1 MLSIEKKWQ
10 KIWEEQAAFK
20 TSQNSKKPKYYVLEM
35 FPYPS
40 GKIHVGHLRNY
51 SIGDVVSRFFKAC
64 GYNVMHPMGWDAFG
78 LPAENAAIKNNNHP
92 GDWTQKNIDNMRS
105 QLKTVGLSYDWNLEF
120 ASCDPDYYKH
130 EQRFFIDLYKKGI
143 AYQKESLV
151 NWDPVDN
158 TVLANEQV
166 VDGRGWRSGALIE
179 KKNLT
184 QWFLKITDYAQELLD
199 DIDTLNDWPESVR
212 LMQKNWIGKSEGASF
227 SFELDGS
234 ESKISVYSTKPE
246 VIFGIQFVAVAYNH
260 PIVKEIKKT
269 EEIEK
274 FIHKCRNHSAN
285 ESSIEQMDK
294 ECVFTGTHAIHPFD
308 KNVKVPLIIAN
319 FVLMDYGTGAVYGCP
334 AHDERDFELVQNTKG
349 LGILQV
355 VKSLADTD
363 DLKNNAFIYSDDD
376 IMVNSSFLNGMT
388 VLDAR
393 KHIINKF
400 EELKIGSREV
410 NYRLRDWGVSRQ
422 RYWGCPIPMIHCS
435 KCGIVPTKD
444 EDLPVEL
451 PRDVDFTVTGNPLD
465 KHPTWKYVNCPNCGR
480 EAERETDTFDTF
492 FESSWYFA
500 RFCNPKSQK
509 MVDKKSCDYW
519 MPVDQ
524 YIGGVEH
531 AILHLLYARFFTKLM
546 SDLGYLESN
555 HREPFKSLLTQG
567 MVVHATYKDENNN
580 WVYPEDVVKDGDR
593 FVHAKTKALVFKG
606 KIEKMSKS
614 KLNVIDLERMLE
626 THGADAL
633 RLFVLSDSPVEKDLE
648 WSASGLDGAKKFISK
663 LYNISDKLLDIKNEG
678 KHNPAL
684 ETFIH
689 LTIKNV
695 SEDIRGHHLNKAI
708 ARIRELFNAVVE
720 EINKKTYDSNSVR
733 HAFSVIL
740 QLLNPFIPH
749 VTEEL
754 WEKFGNK
761 KSLYESTWPKYDDAK
776 LHTNSYNIAIQVN
789 GKLRATREFSSSDNE
804 DSIKGFV
811 IEIPAVKKHIS
822 GNKIKK
828 IIIVPK
834 KIVNIVTAKNEV
846 S

>member
-1 MLSIEKKWQ
+1 M
-10 KIWEEQAAFK
+10 
-20 TSQNSKKPKYYVLEM
+20 
-35 FPYPS
+35 
-40 GKIHVGHLRNY
+40 
-51 SIGDVVSRFFKAC
+51 
-64 GYNVMHPMGWDAFG
+64 
-78 LPAENAAIKNNNHP
+78 
-92 GDWTQKNIDNMRS
+92 
-105 QLKTVGLSYDWNLEF
+105 
-120 ASCDPDYYKH
+120 
-130 EQRFFIDLYKKGI
+130 
-143 AYQKESLV
+143 
-151 NWDPVDN
+151 
-158 TVLANEQV
+158 
-166 VDGRGWRSGALIE
+166 
-179 KKNLT
+179 
-184 QWFLKITDYAQELLD
+184 
-199 DIDTLNDWPESVR
+199 
-212 LMQKNWIGKSEGASF
+212 
-227 SFELDGS
+227 
-234 ESKISVYSTKPE
+234 
-246 VIFGIQFVAVAYNH
+246 
-260 PIVKEIKKT
+260 
-269 EEIEK
+269 
-274 FIHKCRNHSAN
+274 
-285 ESSIEQMDK
+285 
-294 ECVFTGTHAIHPFD
+294 
-308 KNVKVPLIIAN
+308 
-319 FVLMDYGTGAVYGCP
+319 
-334 AHDERDFELVQNTKG
+334 
-349 LGILQV
+349 QV
-355 VKSLADTD
+355 VKSLTD
-363 DLKNNAFIYSDDD
+363 KADLKNNAFVYSDND

-388 VLDAR
+388 VLEAR

-435 KCGIVPTKD
+435 ECGIVPTKD

-500 RFCNPKSQK
+500 RFCSPKSQK

-546 SDLGYLESN
+546 SDLGYLERESN

-567 MVVHATYKDENNN
+567 MVVHATYKDKNNN

-593 FVHAKTKALVFKG
+593 LVHAKTKMPVFKG

-663 LYNISDKLLDIKNEG
+663 LYNISDKLLDIKNG
-678 KHNPAL
+678 GNQNPAL

-708 ARIRELFNAVVE
+708 ARIRELFNSVVE

-733 HAFSVIL
+733 HAFFVIL

-754 WEKFGNK
+754 WEKLGNK
-761 KSLYESTWPKYDDAK
+761 KALHESNWPKYDDSK
-776 LHTNSYNIAIQVN
+776 LHADSYNIAIQVN
-789 GKLRATREFSSSDNE
+789 GKLRAAQEFSSSDNE
-804 DSIKGFV
+804 EIIKNFV